1 MDQKALVAYATK
13 HGGTAEIAEQ
23 IGRVLREVGLH
34 TDVMPVS
41 EVSDVTPYSAVVL
54 GSAIYMGRWRKD
66 AVRFLEERQEALA
79 ERKVWLFSSG
89 PTGEGDPTEL
99 VEGRLLPEGLQPVVD
114 TIKPQGIA
122 VFHGALIRDQ
132 LSFFERSIIR
142 MVKAPVGD
150 FRDWDAVESWAVA
163 IADTLREEGD

>member
-1 MDQKALVAYATK
+1 MDHQVLVAYATK

-23 IGRVLREVGLH
+23 IGQVLRGAGLH
-34 TDVMPVS
+34 ADVMPVG
-41 EVSDVTPYSAVVL
+41 DVGDLTLYSAVVL
-54 GSAIYMGRWRKD
+54 GSALYMGRWRKE
-66 AVRFLEERQEALA
+66 AVRFLEGSEETLA

-114 TIKPQGIA
+114 SIQPEGVAI
-122 VFHGALIRDQ
+122 FHGVLMRDRM
-132 LSFFERSIIR
+132 SFFERSIIR

-150 FRDWDAVESWAVA
+150 FRDWDAIQSWAVA
-163 IADTLREEGD
+163 IAETLTEEGE